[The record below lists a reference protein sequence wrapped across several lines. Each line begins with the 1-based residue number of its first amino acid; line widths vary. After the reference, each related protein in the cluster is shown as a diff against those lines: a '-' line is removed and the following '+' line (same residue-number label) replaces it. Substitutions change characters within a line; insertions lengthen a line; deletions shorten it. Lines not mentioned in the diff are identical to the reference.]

1 MAVKESQIRATKK
14 YEDKSYFK
22 TLVRFKKEDEEAI
35 RAAAGK
41 SLNGFI
47 VDAVMEKVNAS
58 GALLPELRNEAD
70 PTPERPFT
78 IPPVAGERTPEEEA
92 EALEELQR
100 QVNQKIATQKAEL
113 TEEEERKRDRTL
125 LTCVPD
131 EIYEKAKEK
140 INNCN

>member
-58 GALLPELRNEAD
+58 GALPELRNEAD
-70 PTPERPFT
+70 PAPERPFT

-92 EALEELQR
+92 AALEALQK
-100 QVNQKIATQKAEL
+100 QINQKMSTRKAEL
-113 TEEEERKRDRTL
+113 TAEEERKRDRTL
-125 LTCVPD
+125 LACVPD
-131 EIYEKAKEK
+131 EVYEKAKERMNK
-140 INNCN
+140 

>member
-47 VDAVMEKVNAS
+47 VEAVMEKVNAS
-58 GALLPELRNEAD
+58 VALPELRNEAD
-70 PTPERPFT
+70 PAPERPFT

-92 EALEELQR
+92 AALEAL
-100 QVNQKIATQKAEL
+100 QK
-113 TEEEERKRDRTL
+113 
-125 LTCVPD
+125 
-131 EIYEKAKEK
+131 
-140 INNCN
+140 

>member
-1 MAVKESQIRATKK
+1 MPVKESQIRATKK

-58 GALLPELRNEAD
+58 GASPGLRTEPGPEI
-70 PTPERPFT
+70 PFT

-92 EALEELQR
+92 AALEALQKK
-100 QVNQKIATQKAEL
+100 VNQKMATQKAEL
-113 TEEEERKRDRTL
+113 TAEEERKRDRTL
-125 LTCVPD
+125 LACVPD
-131 EIYEKAKEK
+131 EVYEKAKERM
-140 INNCN
+140 NNCN

>member
-22 TLVRFKKEDEEAI
+22 TLVRFRKEDEEAI

-58 GALLPELRNEAD
+58 GASPELRTEPA
-70 PTPERPFT
+70 PEIPFT

-92 EALEELQR
+92 AALEELQKK
-100 QVNQKIATQKAEL
+100 VNQKMATQKAEL
-113 TEEEERKRDRTL
+113 TAEEERKRDRTL
-125 LTCVPD
+125 LACVPD
-131 EIYEKAKEK
+131 EVYEKAKERM
-140 INNCN
+140 NNCN

>member
-22 TLVRFKKEDEEAI
+22 TLVRFKKEDEEVI

-47 VDAVMEKVNAS
+47 VEAVMEKVNAS
-58 GALLPELRNEAD
+58 GALPELRNEAD
-70 PTPERPFT
+70 TAPERPFT
-78 IPPVAGERTPEEEA
+78 FPPKAGERTPEEEA
-92 EALEELQR
+92 EALEALQK

-113 TEEEERKRDRTL
+113 TAEEERKRDRTL

-131 EIYEKAKEK
+131 EVYEKAKEK

>member
-47 VDAVMEKVNAS
+47 VEAVMEKVNESVA
-58 GALLPELRNEAD
+58 LPELRNEAD
-70 PTPERPFT
+70 TAPERPFT
-78 IPPVAGERTPEEEA
+78 IPPVAGERTPEEEEA
-92 EALEELQR
+92 ALEALQK

-113 TEEEERKRDRTL
+113 TAEEERKRDRTL

-131 EIYEKAKEK
+131 EVYEKAKEK

>member
-58 GALLPELRNEAD
+58 GVLPESWNEAE
-70 PTPERPFT
+70 PAPEKYFT
-78 IPPVAGERTPEEEA
+78 FPPKAKERTPEEEA
-92 EALEELQR
+92 EALEELQK

-113 TEEEERKRDRTL
+113 TAEEERKRDRTL
-125 LTCVPD
+125 LVCVPD
-131 EIYEKAKEK
+131 EVFENATK
-140 INNCN
+140 NNK

>member
-35 RAAAGK
+35 RSAAGK

-47 VDAVMEKVNAS
+47 VEAVMEKVNAS
-58 GALLPELRNEAD
+58 GALPELRNEAD
-70 PTPERPFT
+70 TAPERPFT
-78 IPPVAGERTPEEEA
+78 IQPVAGERTPEEEA
-92 EALEELQR
+92 AALEALQK

-113 TEEEERKRDRTL
+113 TAEEERKRDRTL
-125 LTCVPD
+125 LVCVPD
-131 EIYEKAKEK
+131 EVFDKATK
-140 INNCN
+140 NNK

>member
-47 VDAVMEKVNAS
+47 VEAVMEKVNAS
-58 GALLPELRNEAD
+58 GALPELRNEAD
-70 PTPERPFT
+70 TAPERPFT
-78 IPPVAGERTPEEEA
+78 IPPVAGERTPEEAEEA
-92 EALEELQR
+92 EELQK
-100 QVNQKIATQKAEL
+100 QVNQKMATKKAEL
-113 TEEEERKRDRTL
+113 TAEEERKRDRTL
-125 LTCVPD
+125 LVCVPD
-131 EIYEKAKEK
+131 KVFDKATK
-140 INNCN
+140 NNK

>member
-47 VDAVMEKVNAS
+47 VEAVMEKVNAS
-58 GALLPELRNEAD
+58 VALPELRNEAD
-70 PTPERPFT
+70 QAPERPFT

-92 EALEELQR
+92 EALEALQK

-113 TEEEERKRDRTL
+113 TAEEERKRDRTL
-125 LTCVPD
+125 LACVPD
-131 EIYEKAKEK
+131 EVYEKAKERM
-140 INNCN
+140 NNCN

>member
-58 GALLPELRNEAD
+58 GVLPESRNEAE
-70 PTPERPFT
+70 PAPEKYFT
-78 IPPVAGERTPEEEA
+78 FPPKAKERTPEEEA
-92 EALEELQR
+92 EALEELQK

-113 TEEEERKRDRTL
+113 TAEEERKRDRTL
-125 LTCVPD
+125 LVCVPD
-131 EIYEKAKEK
+131 EVFENATK
-140 INNCN
+140 NNK

>member
-1 MAVKESQIRATKK
+1 MPVKESQIRATKK

-47 VDAVMEKVNAS
+47 VAAVMEKVNAS
-58 GALLPELRNEAD
+58 GSLPEFRNEAD
-70 PTPERPFT
+70 PAPERPFK

-92 EALEELQR
+92 AALEALQK
-100 QVNQKIATQKAEL
+100 QVNQKMATQKAEL
-113 TEEEERKRDRTL
+113 TAEEERKRDRTL
-125 LTCVPD
+125 LACVPD
-131 EIYEKAKEK
+131 EVYEKAKERM
-140 INNCN
+140 NNCN

>member
-58 GALLPELRNEAD
+58 GSLRELRNEAG
-70 PTPERPFT
+70 TAPERPFT

>member
-58 GALLPELRNEAD
+58 GALPESRNEAD
-70 PTPERPFT
+70 PAPERPFT

-92 EALEELQR
+92 EALEALQK

-113 TEEEERKRDRTL
+113 TAEEERKRDRTL
-125 LTCVPD
+125 LVCVPD
-131 EIYEKAKEK
+131 EVFENATKKQ
-140 INNCN
+140 